1 MLEPSRVDTILK
13 NKESVS
19 GLGILQVF
27 IGLGA
32 VGGGLALVLE
42 PSGANLGI
50 TDHANER
57 SGSFKL
63 GGV

>member
-50 TDHANER
+50 PLELLKA
-57 SGSFKL
+57 SFSSR
-63 GGV
+63 